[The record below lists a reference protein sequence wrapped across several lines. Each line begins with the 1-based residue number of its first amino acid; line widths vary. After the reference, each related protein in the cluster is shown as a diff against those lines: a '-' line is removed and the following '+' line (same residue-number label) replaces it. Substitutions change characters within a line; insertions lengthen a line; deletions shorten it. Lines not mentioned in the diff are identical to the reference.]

1 LRAAETRSAVF
12 CLRARFFL
20 ARFARCANP
29 HHLNH
34 INNTT
39 FNTNN
44 SARVSTTNNGATAA
58 AGDTAAL
65 PVVKIDNRSDAFAT
79 IVTVEF
85 GDRLGELLDTVR
97 PRVARC
103 DVLL

>member
-1 LRAAETRSAVF
+1 MRAAQRGGVF
-12 CLRARFFL
+12 RLRARFF
-20 ARFARCANP
+20 ARCCANP
-29 HHLNH
+29 HHLNNH
-34 INNTT
+34 PIPIT
-39 FNTNN
+39 FNANN